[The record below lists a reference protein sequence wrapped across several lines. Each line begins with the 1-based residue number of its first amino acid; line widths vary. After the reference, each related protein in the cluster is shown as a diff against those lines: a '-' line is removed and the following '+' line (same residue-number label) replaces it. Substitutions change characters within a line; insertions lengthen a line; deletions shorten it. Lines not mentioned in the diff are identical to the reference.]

1 VILEVAVIP
10 RPDLDDFRR
19 DSPRSTIAVGF
30 GASYCDSAFPADLAS
45 VPDVLVDLV
54 HDSAVPACF
63 ATFALR
69 RRFLG
74 PCRFFL
80 GRTVNVPPAETADG
94 PLNLHRFSAMYSA
107 GS

>member
-1 VILEVAVIP
+1 VILEVAVTP

-19 DSPRSTIAVGF
+19 DSPRGTIDVGF
-30 GASYCDSAFPADLAS
+30 GVSCRDSAFPADLAS
-45 VPDVLVDLV
+45 VPVVLVDLV

-74 PCRFFL
+74 PGRFFL
-80 GRTVNVPPAETADG
+80 GRTVNVLPAETVDG
-94 PLNLHRFSAMYSA
+94 LLNLHRFSAM
-107 GS
+107 